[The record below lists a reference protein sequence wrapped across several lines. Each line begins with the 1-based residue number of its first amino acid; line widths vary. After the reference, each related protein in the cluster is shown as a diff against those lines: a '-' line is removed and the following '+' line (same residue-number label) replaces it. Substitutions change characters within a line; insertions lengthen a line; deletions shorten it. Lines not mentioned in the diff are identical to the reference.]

1 MTPTFRNFGLKNRIF
16 ARAQKSKNLIAVVE
30 SEGVAIFFRPCRGPS
45 LALVS
50 IHMMRR
56 VVTPKSGAKHS
67 SLGRRFVNPG
77 GLPQKWTRHTFDR
90 TFRVAKVDESARRG
104 AEIL

>member
-1 MTPTFRNFGLKNRIF
+1 
-16 ARAQKSKNLIAVVE
+16 
-30 SEGVAIFFRPCRGPS
+30 
-45 LALVS
+45 
-50 IHMMRR
+50 MMRR